1 MPSTPSVEEQVKP
14 AVNLENNMQNPKT
27 PDQGFL
33 NTSNDNQVG
42 NATTPSVEDLL
53 NSTPKRDN

>member
-1 MPSTPSVEEQVKP
+1 
-14 AVNLENNMQNPKT
+14 MQNPKT